1 MSFSSSLQIL
11 KHNEFRWFVMARFF
25 LTLAIQLQMST
36 INLQIYYEYSKEEIV
51 LGMIGLTEALPFI
64 VTSFFSGHIAD
75 IINRRKILLLG
86 CSALLIGTLFLFG
99 FSNSLFTWVHS
110 FGMYA
115 LFAVVFV
122 FGIIRSFLAVS
133 THPFM
138 SQIIPR
144 ELYTQ
149 SATWNSTAWHIG
161 SILGPVIAGL
171 MYGYHHSFHANW
183 CYGTTCVLFL
193 CAIICFGLIK
203 SKPMPAKTKNETFVQ
218 SMTVGVRFVFKN
230 KLVLSALSLDLFAVL
245 FGGAVVLIPAFTD
258 KILHLGPEAYGLLR
272 TAPAVGAVLMA
283 FYLTAKPPA
292 KNAGMSL
299 LLGVAAFGLFTIFFA
314 LSTNYWLAFL
324 MLSFTG
330 AFDNISVVIRQSIL
344 QLSTPDEMRGRV
356 AAVNS
361 IFIGSSNE
369 IGAFESGV
377 AAKLL
382 GLIPSIVFG
391 GVMTILV
398 VVGVHKLNPDL
409 KKLDLAKLE

>member
-11 KHNEFRWFVMARFF
+11 KHKEFRWFVLARFF

-64 VTSFFSGHIAD
+64 VTSFFSGHLAD
-75 IINRRKILLLG
+75 IISRRKILLFG
-86 CSALLIGTLFLFG
+86 CAALLIGSLFLFG
-99 FSNSLFTWVHS
+99 FSNSLFTWIHG

-115 LFAVVFV
+115 LFGVVFI

-133 THPFM
+133 AHPFM

-149 SATWNSTAWHIG
+149 SATWNTTAWHIG

-183 CYGTTCVLFL
+183 CYGTTCVLFI

-203 SKPMPAKTKNETFVQ
+203 SKPVPAKTKNETFMQ
-218 SMTVGVRFVFKN
+218 SMAVGVKFVFKN

-283 FYLTAKPPA
+283 FYLAAKPPA
-292 KNAGMSL
+292 KNAGISL
-299 LLGVAAFGLFTIFFA
+299 LFGVAAFGLFTTFFA
-314 LSTNYWLAFL
+314 LCTNYWLAFL
-324 MLSFTG
+324 MLLFTG
-330 AFDNISVVIRQSIL
+330 AFDNISVVIRHSIL

-377 AAKLL
+377 AARLL
-382 GLIPSIVFG
+382 GLIPSIAFG

-398 VVGVHKLNPDL
+398 VLGVHKLNPDL
-409 KKLDLAKLE
+409 KKLDLTKLE